1 MVASSPE
8 AAARC
13 PNILFSFFAGRALGG
28 VRGPRAALLLFSHPV
43 LYFQSP
49 GCRLLW
55 KAARPS
61 VRRCAPDPGDR
72 AKQTAQ
78 HNRRCSSACVWPVCV
93 GVRSACLDQGDPHS
107 PPASHHNH
115 LGNEKKNTPGH
126 AGATHAEQPRSFKKK
141 TNGGV
146 ARGPTV
152 RIGGRRTRRRP
163 QQHLIAT
170 HNKNPIQKTK
180 DSFYLSAMDLWVP
193 TTMKNAAKCD
203 MSCELQDQVSHQ
215 IFERT
220 LLTPVLVSLGHTWFR
235 LCHHHSPPAPTQR
248 SRVLLGVRPAFHET
262 ADRSPERRPVPT
274 EPVRCTHTQ

>member
-1 MVASSPE
+1 M
-8 AAARC
+8 
-13 PNILFSFFAGRALGG
+13 
-28 VRGPRAALLLFSHPV
+28 
-43 LYFQSP
+43 
-49 GCRLLW
+49 
-55 KAARPS
+55 
-61 VRRCAPDPGDR
+61 RRCAPDPGDR

-78 HNRRCSSACVWPVCV
+78 HNRRCSSSACVWSVCV
-93 GVRSACLDQGDPHS
+93 GVRSACLDQGDPRS

-115 LGNEKKNTPGH
+115 LGNKKKTHPVTPGPP
-126 AGATHAEQPRSFKKK
+126 TRSNPVFLKK